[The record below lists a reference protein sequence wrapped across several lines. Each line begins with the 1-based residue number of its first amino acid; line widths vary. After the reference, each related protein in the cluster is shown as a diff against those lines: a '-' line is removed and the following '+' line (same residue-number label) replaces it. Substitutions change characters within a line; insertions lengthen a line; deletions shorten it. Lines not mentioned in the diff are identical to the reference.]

1 MAARQALRAWALTLS
16 AFACGSCHGSPTAPS
31 AGDRSIVVNGLTRT
45 YSVYVPASFFPHV
58 GALVIALHG
67 AGDNGLNFERT
78 TGLSATADHGGFAV
92 AYPDGLFN
100 PHLGASDW
108 EHYGDDFTDD
118 VAFLRQLIGVLTA
131 TIQTDPRRTYVAGF
145 SDGGRL
151 AQRAGVELSDLV
163 AGVGDVEGSLFQ
175 GAGQVPIP
183 PARAPVSVVIL
194 HGDVDAYCGTPSDA
208 SQDQTFDYWT
218 GGLADSCAS
227 INPPAP
233 LCDGQRNVTALTE
246 KRADLCRGSSAI
258 RLYRLIGGRHAW
270 YGGLL
275 NVPGQTPFNPDLD
288 AATGV
293 TVNDVIWNF
302 FAAHPKF

>member
-1 MAARQALRAWALTLS
+1 MATRRLLHRLAFALS
-16 AFACGSCHGSPTAPS
+16 ALVWSCRGSPTAPS
-31 AGDRSIVVNGLTRT
+31 AGDRSIVVKGLTRT
-45 YSVYVPASFFPHV
+45 YSVHVPASFLPHV

-78 TGLSATADHGGFAV
+78 TGLSATADGGGFAV
-92 AYPDGLFN
+92 VYPDGLFN
-100 PHLGASDW
+100 PRLGASDW

-118 VAFLRQLIGVLTA
+118 VGFLRQLIGILSA
-131 TIQTDPRRTYVAGF
+131 GIQTDPRRTYVAGF

-151 AQRAGVELSDLV
+151 AQRAGVELSDLI

-175 GAGQVPIP
+175 GAGPVPIP

-194 HGDVDAYCGTPSDA
+194 HGDADAYCGTPTDA
-208 SQDQTFDYWT
+208 SQDQAFDYWA
-218 GGLADSCAS
+218 LADSCPS
-227 INPPAP
+227 VNPPAP
-233 LCDGQRNVTALTE
+233 LCDDQRNVTALTD
-246 KRADLCRGSSAI
+246 KGADLCRGGSAV

-270 YGGLL
+270 YAGLL
-275 NVPGQTPFNPDLD
+275 NISGQTPFNPDLD

-293 TVNDVIWNF
+293 TINAVIWNF